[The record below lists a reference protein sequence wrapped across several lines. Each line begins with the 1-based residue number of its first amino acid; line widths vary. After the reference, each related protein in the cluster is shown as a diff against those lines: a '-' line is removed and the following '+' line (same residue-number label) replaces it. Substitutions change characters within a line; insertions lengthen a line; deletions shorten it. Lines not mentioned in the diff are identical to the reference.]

1 MRVFLALY
9 LLCSAVVSNA
19 QIVHPKA
26 SPFQEVSQDV
36 GLSEV
41 HIRYSRPAVKG
52 RKIFGNLVPY
62 GRIWRV
68 GANEST
74 KISLTHPMQIGDHQ
88 IPAGTY
94 ALYAFPEAAAWEI
107 VFHKDTTLWGD
118 GRDAYSPSDELFR
131 TPVVPEPWPVVQENF
146 LITFDHI
153 THNSLEMLLIW
164 DRTCIR
170 IPMEVDT
177 QSLMEASI
185 AEALSKEPSAQ
196 SYYEA
201 ARYLQEE
208 GRDYNRALN
217 YIDKALEYGGD
228 TYYFYRVRSLIL
240 EALGSYPEAIEAA
253 RRSEVLAAKEGKD
266 EFVRMNRDNI
276 EKWTELIKE

>member
-1 MRVFLALY
+1 MRIFLSLFFICAT
-9 LLCSAVVSNA
+9 VISNA

-26 SPFQEVSQDV
+26 SPFQEVSQNV
-36 GLSEV
+36 GLSQI
-41 HIRYSRPAVKG
+41 HIKYSRPAVRG
-52 RKIFGNLVPY
+52 REIFGNVVPY

-74 KISLTHPMQIGDHQ
+74 KISLTHPMQIEDHK

-118 GRDAYSPSDELFR
+118 GREAYSPDNDLFR
-131 TPVVPEPWPVVQENF
+131 YTVVPESWPGAQENF
-146 LITFDHI
+146 LITFDQI
-153 THNSLEMLLIW
+153 THNSLQMLLIW
-164 DRTCIR
+164 DHTCIR

-177 QSLMEASI
+177 ASLMEASI
-185 AEALSKEPSAQ
+185 EEALSKEPSAQ

-208 GRDYNRALN
+208 GRDYDLALN
-217 YIDKALEYGGD
+217 YIDKSIGSGGE

-240 EALGSYPEAIEAA
+240 EGLGSYPEAIEAA
-253 RRSEVLAAKEGKD
+253 RRSEFLAAREGKD
-266 EFVRMNRDNI
+266 EFVRMNRQNI
-276 EKWTELIKE
+276 EKWTKLIKE

>member
-1 MRVFLALY
+1 MKFFTALFFLWTALIA
-9 LLCSAVVSNA
+9 SA

-26 SPFQEVSQDV
+26 SPFQEVSQEV

-41 HIRYSRPAVKG
+41 RVRYSRPAVKG
-52 RKIFGNLVPY
+52 REIFGNLVPY

-118 GRDAYSPSDELFR
+118 GRDAYSPDDDLFR
-131 TPVVPEPWPVVQENF
+131 YPVVPESWPLIQENF
-146 LITFDHI
+146 LITFDQI
-153 THNSLEMLLIW
+153 THNSLQMLLIW
-164 DRTCIR
+164 DQTCIR

-177 QSLMEASI
+177 ASLMEASI
-185 AEALSKEPSAQ
+185 TEALSKDPSAQ

-208 GRDYNRALN
+208 GRDYEQALK

-228 TYYFYRVRSLIL
+228 TYYFCRVRSLIL
-240 EALGSYPEAIEAA
+240 EGLGLYPEAIEAA
-253 RRSEVLAAKEGKD
+253 RRSEFLAAKEGKD
-266 EFVRMNRDNI
+266 EFVRMNQDNI
-276 EKWTELIKE
+276 EKWTERIK

>member
-1 MRVFLALY
+1 MRIFLP
-9 LLCSAVVSNA
+9 LLFVCATIISNA

-26 SPFQEVSQDV
+26 SPYQEVSQNV
-36 GLSEV
+36 GLSQV
-41 HIRYSRPAVKG
+41 RIKYSRPAVKG
-52 RKIFGNLVPY
+52 RKIFGHLVPY

-74 KISLTHPMQIGDHQ
+74 KISLTHPMHIGDHK

-107 VFHKDTTLWGD
+107 AFHKDTTLWGD
-118 GRDAYSPSDELFR
+118 GRDAYSPDNDLFR
-131 TPVVPEPWPVVQENF
+131 YTVIPESWPGAQENF
-146 LITFDHI
+146 LITFDQI
-153 THNSLEMLLIW
+153 THNSLQMLLIW
-164 DRTCIR
+164 DHTCIR

-177 QSLMEASI
+177 ASLMEASI
-185 AEALSKEPSAQ
+185 EEALSKEPSAQ

-208 GRDYNRALN
+208 GRDYNRALT
-217 YIDKALEYGGD
+217 YIDKSLEYGGD

-240 EALGSYPEAIEAA
+240 EGLGSYPEAIEAA
-253 RRSEVLAAKEGKD
+253 RRSEFLAAREGKD
-266 EFVRMNRDNI
+266 EFVRMNRQNI
-276 EKWTELIKE
+276 ERWTELIEE